1 MTPRFRSPLALGL
14 TALALAGSASL
25 VACNG
30 DKLTDLNTN
39 PNNPVDAGGQFFF
52 TNGARAIINTFRGV
66 TFDLTA
72 TSLFAQHVAKRA
84 YTEEDRYAIRPEN
97 VDAFW
102 SVYAGSLADLNRAAQ
117 KGLEAKNPAVYG
129 PALTLRS
136 WGYGVITDTWGDV
149 PYAQAL
155 TGDATTGTVSPTYD
169 AQKDVYAGILADLK
183 TASDSLAKPG
193 VTNTLKAADPI
204 YAGDVVK
211 WRRFANSLRLRH
223 GMRLSKVDPARAQA
237 EVAAAFAAGVMQSNG
252 DNATFAWPG
261 DGTYNN
267 PFNANFRTRD
277 DFRVSRTI
285 VDTLKSLGDP
295 RLTVYAQPTQNDKT
309 VYAGLENG
317 LFEKDANAAGPTTS
331 KIGTFFSAVN
341 SPMWYQT
348 YSEVQF
354 LLAEAA
360 VRGWI
365 PGGAAQARTYYEN
378 GITASLAQFGVASGA
393 AAYVASP
400 KVAFNTGGST
410 SAQLQQIWLQKWIA
424 LFGQGSEAWAEW
436 RRTGTPALTSVPA
449 SRIVGSATGIPR
461 RLLYSA
467 ADASVNGT
475 GLAAAVA
482 RQGADTYMTPVWW
495 DKP

>member
-1 MTPRFRSPLALGL
+1 MKPRFTSLAATGL
-14 TALALAGSASL
+14 TVLALAGA

-52 TNGARAIINTFRGV
+52 TNGARNIVNTFRGV

-72 TSLFAQHVAKRA
+72 TSLFVQHVAKRA

-97 VDAFW
+97 VDAIW
-102 SVYAGSLADLNRAAQ
+102 AVYSGSLEDLNRAAE
-117 KGLEAKNPAVYG
+117 KGLASKNPGVYG
-129 PALTLRS
+129 PAITLRS
-136 WGYGVITDTWGDV
+136 WGFGVITDTWGDV
-149 PYAQAL
+149 PYSQAL
-155 TGDATTGTVSPTYD
+155 KGDKADAIVSPAYD
-169 AQKDVYAGILADLK
+169 AQKDVYTGILADLK
-183 TASDSLAKPG
+183 MASDSLAKTG
-193 VTNTLKAADPI
+193 VTNTLKTADPI
-204 YAGDVVK
+204 YAGDVAK

-223 GMRLSKVDPARAQA
+223 GMRLSKVDPARAQQ
-237 EVAAAFAAGVMQSNG
+237 EVAAAFAAGVMQSNA

-277 DFRVSRTI
+277 DFRTSRTI

-295 RLTVYAQPTQNDKT
+295 RLTVIAQPTQNDKT
-309 VYAGLENG
+309 IYAGLENG
-317 LFEKDANAAGPTTS
+317 LFEKDANVAGPATS

-348 YSEVQF
+348 YAEVQF

-365 PGGAAQARTYYEN
+365 PGGSAGAKAYYEN
-378 GITASLAQFGVASGA
+378 GITASFAQFGLATAAPAYIASA
-393 AAYVASP
+393 KA
-400 KVAFNTGGST
+400 AFNAGGS
-410 SAQLQQIWLQKWIA
+410 SAAQLQQIGLQKWIA

-436 RRTGTPALTSVPA
+436 RRTGVPALTSVPQ
-449 SRIVGSATGIPR
+449 SRIVGGATGIPR

-467 ADASVNGT
+467 ADASVNGANV
-475 GLAAAVA
+475 AAAVG
-482 RQGADTYMTPVWW
+482 RQGADSYMTPVWW

>member
-1 MTPRFRSPLALGL
+1 MKRSLAGL
-14 TALALAGSASL
+14 IAAASAGLALA
-25 VACNG
+25 ACNA
-30 DKLTDLNTN
+30 DKLTDLNEN

-52 TNGARAIINTFRGV
+52 TNGARTIIATFRGV
-66 TFDLTA
+66 AYDLTA
-72 TSLFAQHVAKRA
+72 TSLFVQHVAKRA

-97 VDAFW
+97 VDIFW
-102 SVYAGSLADLNRAAQ
+102 GVYSAGLADLNRAVQ
-117 KGLEAKNPAVYG
+117 KGLASKSPGVYG

-136 WGYGVITDTWGDV
+136 WGFGVITDTWGDV
-149 PYAQAL
+149 PYSQAL
-155 TGDATTGTVSPTYD
+155 TGDQAAGTVSPAYD
-169 AQKDVYAGILADLK
+169 AQKDVYNGILTDLK
-183 TASDSLAKPG
+183 LASDSLGKTG
-193 VTNTLKAADPI
+193 VTNTLKTADPI
-204 YAGDVVK
+204 YAGDVTK

-223 GMRLSKVDPARAQA
+223 GMRLSKVDPARAQT
-237 EVAAAFAAGVMQSNG
+237 EVAAAFAAGVMQSNA

-267 PFNANFRTRD
+267 PYNANFKTRD

-295 RLTVYAQPTQNDKT
+295 RLAVYAQPTQNDKN

-317 LFEKDANAAGPTTS
+317 LFEKDANGAGPSTS
-331 KIGTFFSAVN
+331 KIGTFFSNVN

-348 YSEVQF
+348 YAEVEF

-365 PGGAAQARTYYEN
+365 PGGAAGAKTHYEN
-378 GITASLAQFGVASGA
+378 GIAASFAQVGVTAGV

-400 KVAFNTGGST
+400 KVAFDASGS
-410 SAQLQQIWLQKWIA
+410 SAAQLRQIALQKWIA

-436 RRTGTPALTSVPA
+436 RRTGVPALTAVPS

-467 ADASVNGT
+467 ADASVNGE
-475 GLAAAVA
+475 GLQAAVA
-482 RQGADTYMTPVWW
+482 RQGADSYMTRVWW